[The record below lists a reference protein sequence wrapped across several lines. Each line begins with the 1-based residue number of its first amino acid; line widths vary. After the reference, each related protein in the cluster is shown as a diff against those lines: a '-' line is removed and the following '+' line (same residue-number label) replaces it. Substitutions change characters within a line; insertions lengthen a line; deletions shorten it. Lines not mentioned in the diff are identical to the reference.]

1 MEIVNQKI
9 ANHYF
14 VLLVHNI
21 NRVNQDETTY
31 YKTEKEAIKAF
42 WKHVNSD
49 NATGALLLEG
59 NDDEE
64 EEIASY
70 AW

>member
-1 MEIVNQKI
+1 MKNTE
-9 ANHYF
+9 HYF

-21 NRVNQDETTY
+21 DRVNQDKATY

-42 WKHVNSD
+42 WKHVDSD

-59 NDDEE
+59 KDDEE